1 MEEANGAGMDMTD
14 RVEPPITISGEA
26 GGATT
31 SKDTNNN
38 LAVVLGARPKVN
50 EKSQLELVTQQNFFR
65 HEDTSQGLGRPIR
78 RGRWRSRGRTKLR
91 LARWCTTGEQMV
103 TMKPG

>member
-1 MEEANGAGMDMTD
+1 MEAANGAGMDIRTD
-14 RVEPPITISGEA
+14 RVEPPINISGAA

-50 EKSQLELVTQQNFFR
+50 
-65 HEDTSQGLGRPIR
+65 
-78 RGRWRSRGRTKLR
+78 
-91 LARWCTTGEQMV
+91 
-103 TMKPG
+103 

>member
-14 RVEPPITISGEA
+14 RVEPPITIRGEA

-31 SKDTNNN
+31 STDSNNN

-50 EKSQLELVTQQNFFR
+50 ESLNLN
-65 HEDTSQGLGRPIR
+65 L
-78 RGRWRSRGRTKLR
+78 
-91 LARWCTTGEQMV
+91 
-103 TMKPG
+103 